1 MDELDIKGN
10 KYISSKRASE
20 LTGYAK
26 DYIGQ
31 LARAGKINGTRMG
44 RAWYVEEASLLAHA
58 SSDQQSVSSA
68 EQERKEEEKEKEEKR
83 EEVVASPVHI
93 RVSQMPQQFMSKA
106 PPLPSSVHSGMQR
119 WTPATYSND
128 DADLLPKPLKEH
140 RAESIA
146 NGEEDTAQEVSVPV
160 RSPISEELAGAV
172 RIKIL
177 EERARMNAPEASR
190 TTFRIAEKANKIK
203 TKRRGHNGVLSLGA
217 LTAAL
222 AIFLFFSAGLFV
234 SSEITLTGP
243 AKDSTANVLVGSEY
257 FKDVIAQFP
266 PFAQGF
272 AALQGFFGT
281 LFVSF
286 GDFISKGVQFLSSLF
301 SHAS

>member
-58 SSDQQSVSSA
+58 SSDPQSVPSV
-68 EQERKEEEKEKEEKR
+68 EQERKEEQEEIQESR
-83 EEVVASPVHI
+83 EEVIASPVHI
-93 RVSQMPQQFMSKA
+93 RVAQMPQQFMSKA
-106 PPLPSSVHSGMQR
+106 PPLPSSVHSGMQK

-128 DADLLPKPLKEH
+128 DTNLVPMPLRQKPMASEQVLVLEE
-140 RAESIA
+140 ESA
-146 NGEEDTAQEVSVPV
+146 PV
-160 RSPISEELAGAV
+160 QSPISEELAGAV